1 LQPPDNLVVVSDRME
16 SLVFDLEGWPQ
27 LAVMTFDLAGS
38 QMADYSVF
46 PVANRSAAFISHF
59 RSHIDLR
66 VNIERLCS

>member
-1 LQPPDNLVVVSDRME
+1 MVSDRME

-46 PVANRSAAFISHF
+46 PVANRRAAFASHF
-59 RSHIDLR
+59 HSLIDLR